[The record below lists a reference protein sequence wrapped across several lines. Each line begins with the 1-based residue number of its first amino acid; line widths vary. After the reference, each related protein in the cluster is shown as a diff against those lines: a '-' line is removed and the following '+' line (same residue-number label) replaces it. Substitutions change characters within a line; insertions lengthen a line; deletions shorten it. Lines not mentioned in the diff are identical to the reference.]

1 MGLLQNSSIYFYT
14 VGILYVIGQS
24 PENVAFLLVCVS
36 LIGILGSYKL
46 GTLIRSRTLGLVF
59 ASTLAIHPYFISSSQ
74 RLFQPVFV
82 DALFPL
88 VLLLSFHSFT
98 KRSAISL
105 FLSTVVLFFLLHMH
119 LMLLLFLIPYL
130 VIFIW
135 TLIKISSLLKKILL
149 GLTLY
154 FCVLSLLIL
163 TGFNIPNFQSWIG
176 KSSSQVNIL
185 ETTSAGFKTVFS
197 NISFHEQTSHT
208 VVLTLCFLTLLIFSA
223 TRLRLGIANPYV
235 FFSLFAFFIFFMFPQ
250 LKFGWW
256 YIGPSLIVI
265 TFMMLLSFFDIA
277 QSLKIPSP
285 GIAVVCIFFS
295 LYLFYPRLVNFIVYP
310 GNSPQQLKREASLA
324 IIEYLKSTYGVN
336 NYKIKLLE
344 SSIVSKNFIYE
355 EQFMN
360 WTVSGYWYYL
370 EKESGLS
377 LVHPCPGEYNL
388 CIDPNK
394 KIVFL
399 ICLKSDDCLKLIIK
413 DIGEDSDYY
422 RERLSIDPSLL
433 NDERKR
439 HTVPLYSDK
448 IRNDFQIYA
457 LHDEL

>member
-1 MGLLQNSSIYFYT
+1 
-14 VGILYVIGQS
+14 
-24 PENVAFLLVCVS
+24 
-36 LIGILGSYKL
+36 
-46 GTLIRSRTLGLVF
+46 
-59 ASTLAIHPYFISSSQ
+59 
-74 RLFQPVFV
+74 
-82 DALFPL
+82 
-88 VLLLSFHSFT
+88 
-98 KRSAISL
+98 
-105 FLSTVVLFFLLHMH
+105 
-119 LMLLLFLIPYL
+119 
-130 VIFIW
+130 
-135 TLIKISSLLKKILL
+135 
-149 GLTLY
+149 
-154 FCVLSLLIL
+154 
-163 TGFNIPNFQSWIG
+163 
-176 KSSSQVNIL
+176 
-185 ETTSAGFKTVFS
+185 
-197 NISFHEQTSHT
+197 
-208 VVLTLCFLTLLIFSA
+208 
-223 TRLRLGIANPYV
+223 
-235 FFSLFAFFIFFMFPQ
+235 
-250 LKFGWW
+250 
-256 YIGPSLIVI
+256 
-265 TFMMLLSFFDIA
+265 MMLLSFFDIA